1 MEVTISIKH
10 DNGEVTEIVKE
21 LVSFDDSHIIGSIE
35 AEVSSIKEKFL
46 PLLSEKLIEFHQQ
59 EFKGKKIRKKNGSD
73 TIVIYSI
80 NGAIQVKNQR
90 YVLEDGSASSYLSQ
104 CGQLVNGQYSAKLAD
119 FIEEW
124 SDDLGY
130 EKLSKLLTQITGNE
144 ILSASGIQ
152 SYLVRKAASI
162 SQGWVLEGQST
173 VATIPACE
181 SIPIYEQESKEV
193 ILIRTADADG

>member
-1 MEVTISIKH
+1 MNFT
-10 DNGEVTEIVKE
+10 NR
-21 LVSFDDSHIIGSIE
+21 
-35 AEVSSIKEKFL
+35 SS
-46 PLLSEKLIEFHQQ
+46 
-59 EFKGKKIRKKNGSD
+59 KGKKIKKKNGSD

-90 YVLEDGSASSYLSQ
+90 YVLEGGSASSYLSQ

-152 SYLVRKAASI
+152 SGARTIRLS
-162 SQGWVLEGQST
+162 LEKIFGSS
-173 VATIPACE
+173 VCI
-181 SIPIYEQESKEV
+181 
-193 ILIRTADADG
+193 ILDWYHLQLKIKTLHDNDCLQ